1 MRPMDEYIP
10 GDGYITYDLTEV
22 KLNRVTDK
30 DGSNPRLI
38 ARWPKKWTKAKKPN
52 IFPTV
57 SGDTMMMHAYVV
69 TEWEEAEITLA

>member
-30 DGSNPRLI
+30 DGSNPRMI
-38 ARWPKKWTKAKKPN
+38 ARWPKTYKKVEPAHN
-52 IFPTV
+52 YTV
-57 SGDTMMMHAYVV
+57 AGGHTMTMHAYLV